1 MNVCVRVGDTMSD
14 EIQHYGVKGMKWG
27 VRRYQPYPKGS
38 RNAGKF
44 MDIQKQS
51 GDRKISVS
59 SGIRSKGREITM
71 ARAQREIKNLS
82 TSDAKKVVSRAQLEN
97 RFKKLTKTPN
107 VGLNRKNIGEYLN
120 RDTMGNEELS
130 RKVERLQLADNMR
143 QEARSVNPEIISI
156 GKKAAAIAT
165 PFVVREVFKRLDG
178 TEFSAEQL
186 ADMGKQ
192 ASELAAKWII

>member
-1 MNVCVRVGDTMSD
+1 MKD

-44 MDIQKQS
+44 MDVQKQA

-120 RDTMGNEELS
+120 RDTMSNEELS

-143 QEARSVNPEIISI
+143 QEARSVNPEIISL
-156 GKKAAAIAT
+156 GKKAAVIAT
-165 PFVVREVFKRLDG
+165 PFVVKEVFKRLDG

>member
-1 MNVCVRVGDTMSD
+1 MSVCVRVGDTMSD
-14 EIQHYGVKGMKWG
+14 KIQHYGVKGMKWG

-44 MDIQKQS
+44 MDIQKQA

-97 RFKKLTKTPN
+97 RFKKLTQTPN

>member
-1 MNVCVRVGDTMSD
+1 MRVGDTMKD

-44 MDIQKQS
+44 MDIQKQA

-97 RFKKLTKTPN
+97 RFRKLTRTPN

-143 QEARSVNPEIISI
+143 QEARSVNPEIIDL

-192 ASELAAKWII
+192 ATEVAAKWII